1 MLDSICMLDSMCMCM
16 LDSICFL
23 FIHSHTTDLGIDNDR
38 VHH

>member
-1 MLDSICMLDSMCMCM
+1 MLDSICMLDIICM

-23 FIHSHTTDLGIDNDR
+23 FNHSQPTDLGIDNDR